1 VNAKL
6 TVSPGVLRLIQL
18 APDLQNTSQ
27 IYINIYIHTHTDRIA
42 TYLSTCTALHTYKES
57 EREKRK
63 VRKENK
69 TGKKSLPP

>member
-1 VNAKL
+1 VHLKL

-27 IYINIYIHTHTDRIA
+27 IFINIYIHTDRIA
-42 TYLSTCTALHTYKES
+42 IYLSTCTALHAYKES